1 MAPSDT
7 DTPNEGLKV
16 RQTSSSTLVA
26 PQSSDNHIGSA
37 RFPLLPPRVPIT
49 PCMPRRATNADV
61 AVELSP
67 GHHAG
72 IAQISPYDDDVA
84 VLLSPDDNDPA
95 VLLSPDDDDVAV
107 LLSPDDNDP
116 AVLLS
121 PDDNDPVVHFSPYE
135 HYAAVQ
141 LSPHHDAAAQFL
153 PYHNPLSDEFQQ
165 TASHIPD
172 SPWLEVPEQEYWLP
186 PPRSPTLRSWT
197 SSPTPTS
204 RQDRDHD

>member
-7 DTPNEGLKV
+7 DTPNEGLKM

-37 RFPLLPPRVPIT
+37 RFPLLPPRVPII

-72 IAQISPYDDDVA
+72 IAQISPYDDDI
-84 VLLSPDDNDPA
+84 
-95 VLLSPDDDDVAV
+95 AV

-135 HYAAVQ
+135 HHAAVQ
-141 LSPHHDAAAQFL
+141 LSPHHDRCRPVLAL
-153 PYHNPLSDEFQQ
+153 PQPTERR
-165 TASHIPD
+165 IPADGIAHPRQRPSAD
-172 SPWLEVPEQEYWLP
+172 S
-186 PPRSPTLRSWT
+186 
-197 SSPTPTS
+197 
-204 RQDRDHD
+204 